1 MNSLYDLCDYGYKIK
16 DVLKLKEYGITVR
29 DICSGK
35 KNNKYKFNKLCY
47 NAQKI
52 FRKHSNVFNRDSIYE
67 LHEYGISTAIIDS
80 IRLKVTIQD
89 LRNYSDKDLK
99 EKYNIKYSTILKIR
113 KCGYFNETLQY
124 PENDNE
130 KDDYNEIVKLKDY
143 GVTKSSIN
151 KILYNDIQLDELL
164 SWDIDVIIKNLNISK
179 PTACKLENALE
190 RYRIKNGIRK
200 PLKKALPEYLQK
212 KSKYSYVDIEKIY
225 NEFQDYDKKEIKETL
240 EELTSTEIIKNK
252 DTLYRYNFLQL
263 ETIIGLI
270 KEEKIKD
277 MIELKLQGK
286 NFQEIGDKYGI
297 TRERVRQIVGK
308 FIFNN
313 IVQED
318 IYRNIIEE
326 YNFSKNEFIIIFES
340 SEEVYEYLKYKY
352 GKYGFGEKTIEEF
365 LENHPEYFNEEK
377 NEKLLETNK
386 EIIYNNCKVKLNY
399 TEIIKAYVKKI
410 KQQKNLKEILK
421 ELNMDFEKLELQPIN
436 ERYLEG
442 RLVKI
447 DNVIC
452 GSGRKYKYF
461 DYINMSEKK
470 RDLLKKMLNKLPDG
484 YYSTLKLFKE
494 NESFFK
500 SINIA
505 DEYEAHNLLRKLFDG
520 KISNVTFSVMPS
532 FFIGDIDIEPFFFGL
547 IKQYEPIDVTEFLNI
562 VEKKYGHKKNHVR
575 NILKKYFDNYI
586 TLEKINIKTL
596 EFNEKEIILIKQK
609 MKKELYNIESFYNI
623 LKQFYKD
630 KYLEYINNTNLNKL
644 RISFG
649 WKLYIG

>member
-35 KNNKYKFNKLCY
+35 NNSNDYKINKLY
-47 NAQKI
+47 YSAQKI
-52 FRKHSNVFNRDSIYE
+52 FIEHSNVFSRDSIYE

-80 IRLKVTIQD
+80 IRQKVTIQD

-99 EKYNIKYSTILKIR
+99 EKYNIKYNTILKIR
-113 KCGYFNETLQY
+113 KCGYFNDILKTPET
-124 PENDNE
+124 DNE

-143 GVTKSSIN
+143 GVTQANIN
-151 KILYNDIQLDELL
+151 KMLYNDIRLDELL
-164 SWDIDVIIKNLNISK
+164 SWDIDVIIEKLNISK
-179 PTACKLENALE
+179 PTACKLENALN
-190 RYRIKNGIRK
+190 RYRTKKGIRK
-200 PLKKALPEYLQK
+200 PLKKVLPEYLQK
-212 KSKYSYVDIEKIY
+212 ESKYSYVDIEKIY
-225 NEFQDYDKKEIKETL
+225 DEFQDYDKKELKETL

-252 DTLYRYNFLQL
+252 NTLYRYNFLQL

-277 MIELKLQGK
+277 MLELKLQGK

-308 FIFNN
+308 FISNN
-313 IVQED
+313 IIQED

-326 YNFSKNEFIIIFES
+326 YNFSKNEFMIIFETS
-340 SEEVYEYLKYKY
+340 GEVYEYLKYKY
-352 GKYGFGEKTIEEF
+352 EFGEKTIEEF
-365 LENHPEYFNEEK
+365 LENNPEYFNEEK

-386 EIIYNNCKVKLNY
+386 EILYNNCKVKLNY
-399 TEIIKAYVKKI
+399 TEIIKAYVKEM

-421 ELNMDFEKLELQPIN
+421 ELNMDFEKLELQPID
-436 ERYLEG
+436 ERYLEA
-442 RLVKI
+442 RLAKI

-452 GSGRKYKYF
+452 GAGRKYKYF
-461 DYINMSEKK
+461 DYMNISEEK
-470 RDLLKKMLNKLPDG
+470 RDWLKNMLNKLTEG

-500 SINIA
+500 SINIE
-505 DEYEAHNLLRKLFDG
+505 DEYEVHNLLRKLFDG
-520 KISNVTFSVMPS
+520 KISNATFSTMPS
-532 FFIGDIDIEPFFFGL
+532 FFIGDIDVEPFFFGL
-547 IKQYEPIDVTEFLNI
+547 IKQYDPIDVTEFLNI
-562 VEKKYGHKKNHVR
+562 VEKKYGHKKKHVR

-586 TLEKINIKTL
+586 ILEKINIKTL
-596 EFNEKEIILIKQK
+596 EFNEKEIVLIKQK

-630 KYLEYINNTNLNKL
+630 KYLEYINTTNLNKL
-644 RISFG
+644 RISLC